1 LFLPY
6 HISNKNIH
14 ILIATLIFAFVDG
27 IPDPDQNTALVEAMS
42 DASSPA
48 DTVSGMDPKLKEWVD
63 DAENPSYDPPSKSLL
78 PTVANDVVAAVQF
91 AKKHGL
97 EISVKNSGHSYISAS
112 SKKDNLL
119 IPLMPI

>member
-1 LFLPY
+1 MV
-6 HISNKNIH
+6 S
-14 ILIATLIFAFVDG
+14 
-27 IPDPDQNTALVEAMS
+27 QNTALVKAMS
-42 DASSPA
+42 DASLPA
-48 DTVSGMDPKLKEWVD
+48 DTVSGMDPKLKEWV
-63 DAENPSYDPPSKSLL
+63 SKGLF